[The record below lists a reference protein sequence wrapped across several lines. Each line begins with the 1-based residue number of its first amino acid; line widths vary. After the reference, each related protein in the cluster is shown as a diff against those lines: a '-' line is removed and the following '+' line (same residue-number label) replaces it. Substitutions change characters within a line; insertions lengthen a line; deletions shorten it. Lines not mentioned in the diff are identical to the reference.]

1 MMHKITR
8 REKHKAINAT
18 TPQQILGTRYDR
30 CGCSLPGLT
39 RFTAD
44 CCEGTG
50 GLLRREDYPKEFK
63 MPSP

>member
-1 MMHKITR
+1 MTHKIAKGKNK
-8 REKHKAINAT
+8 EGKST
-18 TPQQILGTRYDR
+18 TAPQQILGTRYDR